1 MGGAS
6 VPSVEPSTR
15 ERILYE
21 ASVLIAAFGYH
32 ATTTR
37 DIARAVGIR
46 QPSLFHHFP
55 SKAAIVIALLE
66 WDLNEALP
74 YVRRLAALKDP
85 AAIRLY
91 HYICHDVEHLATA
104 PYNLAGIYAE
114 DVMGD
119 PEFAEWAAERD
130 AIHAAVERI
139 VRQGI
144 ETGEFLRVEPD
155 VVRESIAGILTRT
168 LTLHSGGR
176 GVRRNLGDEIAA
188 LILRGLLADP
198 SSIDEVRRAAD
209 RYGLELSAQP
219 VGYRLSRS

>member
-1 MGGAS
+1 LIGS
-6 VPSVEPSTR
+6 PSAVAADRSTR

-21 ASVLIAAFGYH
+21 ASIRFANSGYH

-37 DIARAVGIR
+37 DIALAVGVR

-66 WDLNEALP
+66 WDLSEALP
-74 YVRRLAALKDP
+74 YVRRLAASDGL
-85 AAIRLY
+85 AAVRLY

-104 PYNLAGIYAE
+104 PYNLSGIYAE

-119 PEFAEWAAERD
+119 PEFGEWAGKRN
-130 AIHAAVERI
+130 AIHGAVERI

-144 ETGEFLRVEPD
+144 ESAEFLPVRPA
-155 VVRESIAGILTRT
+155 VVRESIAGVLTRT

-176 GVRRNLGDEIAA
+176 KARRELGDDIAA
-188 LILRGLLADP
+188 LLIRGLLADP
-198 SSIDEVRRAAD
+198 SRIDSVRQAAHD
-209 RYGLELSAQP
+209 
-219 VGYRLSRS
+219 YRIGESSSG